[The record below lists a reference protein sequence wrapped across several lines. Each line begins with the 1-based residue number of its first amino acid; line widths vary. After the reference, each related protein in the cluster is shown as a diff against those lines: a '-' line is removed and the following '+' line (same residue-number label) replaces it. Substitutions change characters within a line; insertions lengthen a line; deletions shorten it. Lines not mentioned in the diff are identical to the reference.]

1 MAKTLKHCGLLRAI
15 NRINIVQHEER
26 KVADGGVLLYIF
38 YAQTRLEGKILF
50 YYTPLSTGAW
60 RHFHFI
66 REKATGRQVI

>member
-1 MAKTLKHCGLLRAI
+1 MRREKWRMVVFYYIYFMPKLDWRA
-15 NRINIVQHEER
+15 
-26 KVADGGVLLYIF
+26 
-38 YAQTRLEGKILF
+38 KILF